1 MTGRSGLAR
10 AATMLGIAVA
20 FAGSVWLGGRRAA
33 PARAVGSD
41 ALLRDA
47 AEAVRRVDVI
57 EPGRH
62 LTALRAPGG
71 WIDADGRPWE
81 GAAVGDLV
89 DALGTLRPLML
100 IDTAPRAPAEYGLGG
115 DAARLEIA
123 SADGRVLLALDVGDR
138 NPAHTGMYVR
148 RTGRPEIVLVG
159 GLLGWELDKLRAA
172 APPPPP

>member
-1 MTGRSGLAR
+1 MTGGSGLAR
-10 AATMLGIAVA
+10 AATLLAIAVA
-20 FAGSVWLGGRRAA
+20 LAGSLWVGGRRGA
-33 PARAVGSD
+33 PARALGTD
-41 ALLRDA
+41 PLLRDA

-71 WIDADGRPWE
+71 WVDVDGRPWE

-89 DALGTLRPLML
+89 DTLGTLRPLML

-115 DAARLEIA
+115 DAARVELA
-123 SADGRVLLALDVGDR
+123 AADGRVLLALDVGDR

-148 RTGRPEIVLVG
+148 RTGRREIVLVG
-159 GLLGWELDKLRAA
+159 GLLAWELDKLRAA
-172 APPPPP
+172 APAAAP

>member
-1 MTGRSGLAR
+1 MTGGSGLAR
-10 AATMLGIAVA
+10 AATLLGIALA
-20 FAGSVWLGGRRAA
+20 LAGSLWIGSRRAA
-33 PARAVGSD
+33 PARALGSD
-41 ALLRDA
+41 PLLRDA

-57 EPGRH
+57 EPGRR

-71 WIDADGRPWE
+71 WVDSGGRPWE

-100 IDTAPRAPAEYGLGG
+100 IETAPRAPAEYGLGG
-115 DAARLEIA
+115 DAARVELG

-148 RTGRPEIVLVG
+148 RTGRREIVLVG
-159 GLLGWELDKLRAA
+159 SLLGWELDKLRAA
-172 APPPPP
+172 APAAPP